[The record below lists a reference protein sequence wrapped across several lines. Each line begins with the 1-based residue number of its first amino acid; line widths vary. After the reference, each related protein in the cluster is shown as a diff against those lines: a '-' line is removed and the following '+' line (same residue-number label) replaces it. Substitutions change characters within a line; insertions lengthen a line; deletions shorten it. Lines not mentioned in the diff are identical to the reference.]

1 MVNTVV
7 LGKRGE
13 EFATSFLRTK
23 GYTIFARNVRLPEG
37 EIDIVAVKNS
47 ILTIFEVKT
56 RSSLRH
62 GNPYE
67 AVDQRKQTKLLRLAE
82 KYALQ
87 IGKKD
92 SKLSVG
98 VISIL
103 FDESTNSATISL
115 YDYFT

>member
-1 MVNTVV
+1 MTEPAL

-13 EFATSFLRTK
+13 DIATTFLRKK
-23 GYTIFARNVRLPEG
+23 GYLIIARNVRLPEG
-37 EIDIVAVKNS
+37 EIDIVAERSGV
-47 ILTIFEVKT
+47 LTIFEVKT
-56 RSSLRH
+56 RSSPRH
-62 GNPYE
+62 GMPYE
-67 AVDQRKQTKLLRLAE
+67 AVDQRKQKRLLRLAE

-87 IGKKD
+87 SEKKN

-103 FDESTNSATISL
+103 FDESTNSATISH